1 MRSEIL
7 DMIRQQQPGQYLSG
21 EEISRQLAVSR
32 TAIWKHIQALKQDG
46 YEIEAHSR
54 LGYILRRAPDLLL
67 PDELETRLS
76 TKFIGRKIYY
86 RSEVDISTNDIAKQL
101 ATKGCPEGQIVVTE
115 AQQGGRGRIARTWFS
130 PFGKGI
136 WFSLVLRPSF
146 RLQDAPKCTLMA
158 AVAVN
163 KAIKKLSKVNC
174 GIKWP
179 NDILFEG
186 KKLVGILTEMSAE
199 IDVINYVVIGI
210 GVNVNIGDEDFPPE
224 LAAIATS
231 LMIASGSKISRL
243 ELIVA
248 ILAELESLYTEA
260 LRDGFLSILDQWRAE
275 SVTLGQQ
282 VDVYGFGRQFSGLAF
297 DIDGDGALLVKTPE
311 GIEKVLAG
319 DVSIRFRK

>member
-7 DMIRQQQPGQYLSG
+7 DMMRRQQPGQYLSG

-32 TAIWKHIQALKQDG
+32 TAIWKHIRALRQDG
-46 YEIEAHSR
+46 YDIEAHSR
-54 LGYILRRAPDLLL
+54 LGYILRQVPDLLL
-67 PDELETRLS
+67 PNEIESRLS

-86 RSEVDISTNDIAKQL
+86 RSEVDISTNDVAKQL
-101 ATKGCPEGQIVVTE
+101 AAEGCPEGQVVVAE
-115 AQQGGRGRIARTWFS
+115 AQHGGRGRLARTWFS

-163 KAIKKLSKVNC
+163 KAIKKFTKVNC

-179 NDILFEG
+179 NDILFDG

-199 IDVINYVVIGI
+199 IDAINYVVIGI
-210 GVNVNIGDEDFPPE
+210 GVNVNIPAEEFPPE

-231 LMIASGSKISRL
+231 LMVASRDKISRL
-243 ELIVA
+243 GLIAA
-248 ILAELESLYTEA
+248 ILGELESLYTEV
-260 LRDGFLSILDQWRAE
+260 LRDGFSSILDQWRDE

-282 VDVYGFGRQFSGLAF
+282 VDVFGFGNHFSGLAL
-297 DIDGDGALLVKTPE
+297 DIDSDGALLVQTPE
-311 GIEKVLAG
+311 GVEKVMAG
-319 DVSIRFRK
+319 DVSIRFLK